1 MDKEWSM
8 VRALPWF
15 LVAGLLAGCA
25 GKPVAEEVEGDSPTQ
40 PLQLSCYQA
49 GWQAET
55 VPVIYKRGGQEVW
68 DRYEFM
74 PRATG
79 GIGCL

>member
-1 MDKEWSM
+1 M

-15 LVAGLLAGCA
+15 LIAGLLAGCA
-25 GKPVAEEVEGDSPTQ
+25 GKPAVEEVESDSPSQ

-55 VPVIYKRGGQEVW
+55 VLG
-68 DRYEFM
+68 M
-74 PRATG
+74 NS
-79 GIGCL
+79 

>member
-1 MDKEWSM
+1 M
-8 VRALPWF
+8 VRALPWV
-15 LVAGLLAGCA
+15 LIAGLLAGCA
-25 GKPVAEEVEGDSPTQ
+25 SKPEAEDVEADAPNQ

-74 PRATG
+74 PRKTG
-79 GIGCL
+79 SVGCL

>member
-1 MDKEWSM
+1 M

-15 LVAGLLAGCA
+15 LIAVLLAGCA
-25 GKPVAEEVEGDSPTQ
+25 GKRAADEVESDSQTQ

-55 VPVIYKRGGQEVW
+55 VPVIYKRGGPEVW

-74 PRATG
+74 PRKTG
-79 GIGCL
+79 SVGCL

>member
-1 MDKEWSM
+1 M

-15 LVAGLLAGCA
+15 LIAGLLGGCA
-25 GKPVAEEVEGDSPTQ
+25 GKPEAEKVEGDSLAHVLKP
-40 PLQLSCYQA
+40 SCYQA

-74 PRATG
+74 PKPGETG
-79 GIGCL
+79 CP

>member
-1 MDKEWSM
+1 MG
-8 VRALPWF
+8 RTLPLL
-15 LVAGLLAGCA
+15 LVAGVLAGCA
-25 GKPVAEEVEGDSPTQ
+25 GKPEVDDAVPEPQ
-40 PLQLSCYQA
+40 AQLLQLSCYQA

-74 PRATG
+74 PRVG
-79 GIGCL
+79 NVGCL